1 MSTLGM
7 VLLLLLLLLP
17 LGNSDGDGDR
27 QAMDRDRTAGEARSA
42 PRLHLRRHM
51 DHGRSAV
58 KRCSTKVC
66 GDDCCS
72 SSECECAVH
81 GGTGNEVGCSCP
93 VRALYRK

>member
-7 VLLLLLLLLP
+7 VLLLFLLLLP
-17 LGNSDGDGDR
+17 LGNSYGDGDR

-58 KRCSTKVC
+58 KRCSTKLC
-66 GDDCCS
+66 GDDCCPS
-72 SSECECAVH
+72 TACECEVV
-81 GGTGNEVGCSCP
+81 GSQSNEMGCSCP
-93 VRALYRK
+93 VVVLLAK